1 MRKILF
7 TMLIT
12 IFSLSIFSNDH
23 EIRPGNVVAE
33 FHYFDVTDPISFVA
47 TVDKFDSS
55 SCAQDWR
62 EKSGVNIG
70 LYALGGGGHSH
81 LILGIRE
88 FHLSGTDKKKAKP
101 LETNYKL
108 IKEVVDK
115 LKQIKK

>member
-81 LILGIRE
+81 LIL
-88 FHLSGTDKKKAKP
+88 
-101 LETNYKL
+101 
-108 IKEVVDK
+108 VVYDDFDQM
-115 LKQIKK
+115 LLGRSIFGACPTLL